1 MLTTPFSDNF
11 YKAIAHVRRTINAGI
26 TTMRD
31 AGGADL
37 GIKQAQTGGLIVGL
51 WLQEG
56 RAVEGRQP
64 DVAPL

>member
-1 MLTTPFSDNF
+1 
-11 YKAIAHVRRTINAGI
+11 
-26 TTMRD
+26 MRD